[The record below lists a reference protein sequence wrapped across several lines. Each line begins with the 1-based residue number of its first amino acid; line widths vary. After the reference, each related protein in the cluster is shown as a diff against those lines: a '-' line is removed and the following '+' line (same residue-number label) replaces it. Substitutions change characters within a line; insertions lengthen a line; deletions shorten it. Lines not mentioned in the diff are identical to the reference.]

1 MNTCNR
7 HPELCRQRVKFQEIY
22 HTGKPPVYLRLEGP
36 SLTKFPSSS
45 RYQWQKQHLQ
55 ENKRHQNQCP
65 SFPPLHPQLLTR
77 SQAKSFVISVISKE
91 KGRAE
96 YGRKDE
102 EKEVCSCRPILPLPP
117 EKKKKAGGGFVRIPG
132 FVVWFVRGSSLS

>member
-1 MNTCNR
+1 
-7 HPELCRQRVKFQEIY
+7 VKFQEIY

-102 EKEVCSCRPILPLPP
+102 
-117 EKKKKAGGGFVRIPG
+117 KKKSAHAGPSCHRPRKKKRREAGGLVVRIPG
-132 FVVWFVRGSSLS
+132 FVVVWFVRGSSLS